1 MGGGVGGEAGEVW
14 ARERA
19 RGKHRF
25 MKLMR

>member
-1 MGGGVGGEAGEVW
+1 VGGEAGEVW

-25 MKLMR
+25 MKLMK